1 MKRQSTRTP
10 RRADPARR
18 PLRPAA
24 APAASATPPPAESP
38 LGGAHAD
45 PKAAHDA
52 VGVESVAG
60 EEDPG
65 SGLDPPAPPGSA

>member
-1 MKRQSTRTP
+1 MTMKRQSTRTP
-10 RRADPARR
+10 RPAGPARQ

-24 APAASATPPPAESP
+24 APAAPPAESP
-38 LGGAHAD
+38 LAGTHAD

-52 VGVESVAG
+52 GGVESVAG

-65 SGLDPPAPPGSA
+65 SALDPPAPPGKG